1 MKEPKLALMQIDK
14 ANPAYIS
21 AKTKR
26 GSVKEEVSNQ
36 FKGNTSI
43 PVYTRDVPCSVR
55 ETSDKDTVMR
65 EYSWPRQ
72 KAPPEIDETRIRILE
87 YKKGADL
94 SWLFKVSMRDGSDR
108 KAFMRKNIVY
118 VVRHCGEDVAKSIF
132 RVCSQISATVE
143 NVIGYFKSVFGNF
156 YLVSMFER
164 GCWSFDD
171 SMDKTCFNQADVG
184 KFDTHHKSRLVELIS
199 EKLAALHKQRL
210 LFGTFSSRS
219 FVISAKDLILTDLR
233 NMRASRK
240 RSLLVSDFIAAMRYL
255 FLAGLA
261 SRADIMHSAAS
272 YVHELNEECLAWH
285 VEKSGNAPADDVEL
299 VYSLEKS
306 VLGAS
311 ISNPFSDSRPEALL
325 LSC

>member
-1 MKEPKLALMQIDK
+1 MKEPKLALMQVEK
-14 ANPAYIS
+14 ANPAYLN

-26 GSVKEEVSNQ
+26 GSVKEEVSGQ

-43 PVYTRDVPCSVR
+43 PVYTRDVPCAVR
-55 ETSDKDTVMR
+55 ETSGKDTVIR

-72 KAPPEIDETRIRILE
+72 KTPAEIDETRIRMLE

-118 VVRHCGEDVAKSIF
+118 VVRHCGEEVAKSLF
-132 RVCSQISATVE
+132 LVCSQISATVE
-143 NVIGYFKSVFGNF
+143 NVVAYFRSVFGNF
-156 YLVSMFER
+156 YLVSVFER

-171 SMDKTCFNQADVG
+171 SMDKTCFNQADVSRLDYSHKG
-184 KFDTHHKSRLVELIS
+184 KLVELIS

-210 LFGTFSSRS
+210 LLGGFSSRS

-240 RSLLVSDFIAAMRYL
+240 RSLLVGDFIAAMRYL

-272 YVHELNEECLAWH
+272 YVHELNEECLAWYA
-285 VEKSGNAPADDVEL
+285 EKSGNAPTDDVEL

-306 VLGAS
+306 ALGTV
-311 ISNPFSDSRPEALL
+311 
-325 LSC
+325 

>member
-1 MKEPKLALMQIDK
+1 MKEPKLTLMQVEK

-21 AKTKR
+21 AKTTR
-26 GSVKEEVSNQ
+26 GSVKKEVSGQ

-43 PVYTRDVPCSVR
+43 PVYTRDVPCAVR
-55 ETSDKDTVMR
+55 ETSDKETVLR

-72 KAPPEIDETRIRILE
+72 NAPAEIDETRIRMLE

-108 KAFMRKNIVY
+108 NAFTRKNIVY
-118 VVRHCGEDVAKSIF
+118 VVRRCGEEVAKSIF
-132 RVCSQISATVE
+132 RVCGQISASVE
-143 NVIGYFKSVFGNF
+143 NIIGYFKSVFGNF

-171 SMDKTCFNQADVG
+171 SLDKKCFNQADVSRLDH
-184 KFDTHHKSRLVELIS
+184 FHKGRLVELIS

-255 FLAGLA
+255 FMAGLA
-261 SRADIMHSAAS
+261 SKADIMHASAS
-272 YVHELNEECLAWH
+272 YFHELNEECLAWH
-285 VEKSGNAPADDVEL
+285 VEQSGNVSVDDVEL

-306 VLGAS
+306 VLGSAP
-311 ISNPFSDSRPEALL
+311 I
-325 LSC
+325 